1 MLTVRIRRAIAAASL
16 VCASLCATSSLGA
29 TYYVDVDTGSDA
41 WSGLLASRNAAGS
54 DGPWQSLARISRQ
67 ALVAGDR
74 ILLRCGQTW
83 SETLRVNQSGTASAP
98 IRIGANPAGCSNAPV
113 IEGAI
118 PVPQH
123 SWVLDRSSV
132 YRAALPAN
140 LVENGSLAQSVTK
153 WTHWAELGNSTLAF
167 NSNCPGGG
175 GCLDFTSA
183 SGIWSLI
190 ISPNF
195 PLQGAVAY
203 TARFQVHAP
212 AGTQL
217 IAVVRRGGPTNF
229 DRLGLNQSFTANGAW
244 QQVVLPFVASGS
256 APNARFDV
264 YVAGNRVRV
273 MLRDVRVQRPVT
285 APHQV
290 LMGTRTIRPGHH
302 PNQGFNATNP
312 QSVFLKNAAD
322 SNSVQTASG
331 SGSTYVT
338 TGSDLRL
345 PTGTSLT
352 AGLTVHVKSTNWHMD
367 RRTITSVSGT
377 RVGFDPP
384 TRYRVLANW
393 GYFLTGASWMVDSP
407 DEWHF
412 DQNGQLRVWMPDSAP
427 PGGGISVATLGTGID
442 LSGRSNIVVEDVKVH
457 AAKVGVSLFRS
468 TAIALDRVE
477 VSDTSAEGLD
487 VRESQFCIVRNSVL
501 RRTGLD
507 AISGAIDGS
516 GYAKGLQVRDSQV
529 FDSGVQRIAGSVVSL
544 PSPSWGAVNPGE
556 DAVVTGNSVEGTA
569 FIGIRS
575 HGTSTIQDNF
585 IGETC
590 LTLNDCGGVV
600 ANYSGS
606 GSVISGNLIENVIG
620 SLDGTTFAETH
631 AIGIYLDDFA
641 DGTAVSDNTVV
652 NGDYGIQIH
661 NAHNNLLSG
670 NTLFGNRRTQLWL
683 QEQSQ
688 VVRPPGDIYGNRVE
702 GNTFF
707 PTNGSASVLQ
717 ESELRRPTD
726 FASYRL
732 NSYSG
737 LLSPV
742 IVSEIWPGGSQGYT
756 LSQWQTAIPGG
767 LHSASDVDGR
777 VVSALGYASFRVTG
791 SNIVPNG
798 NTIQGKTGWTSWNQ
812 TAPLAQLVAESCS
825 GVPCLRFVAGASES
839 LLSTPNFST
848 TKDQWYRVSF
858 DAKTGLPGQSI
869 SVLVRRGGGGTAGYE
884 PLTSATQLF
893 TGNTQITRY
902 SYVFKAVATVV
913 AGNPVTRELGA
924 RIDFV
929 RVQPNQTLW
938 VTNVEMI
945 PLSPIEVG
953 LSTALLRNT
962 DTNVNVDVGCPDAA
976 TAPSRCGHYI
986 RFANGSPVVW
996 PVRLPPLGKD
1006 IVYTRDQSL
1015 LDSDADGI
1023 ADSQD
1028 RCPSTP
1034 AGTSVQSNG
1043 CAIGQVPN

>member
-1 MLTVRIRRAIAAASL
+1 MLTVLIHRTIASAAMIGALLS
-16 VCASLCATSSLGA
+16 ATPLLGA
-29 TYYVDVDTGSDA
+29 TYYLDVDSGSDS
-41 WSGLLASRNAAGS
+41 WTGLLASRNASGT
-54 DGPWQSLARISRQ
+54 DGPWQSLSRVSRQ
-67 ALVAGDR
+67 GLVAGDR
-74 ILLRCGQTW
+74 ILLKCGQTW
-83 SETLRVNQSGTASAP
+83 AETLRVNQSGTTSAP
-98 IRIGANPAGCSNAPV
+98 IRVGANPSGCSSPPT

-123 SWVLDRSSV
+123 SWILDRSSV

-140 LVENGSLAQSVTK
+140 LVENGILSQSITK
-153 WTHWAELGNSTLAF
+153 WAQWSELGNSTLAF
-167 NSNCPGGG
+167 NPNCPGGG

-183 SGIWSLI
+183 SGMWSLI

-195 PLQGAVAY
+195 PLQGAVSY

-212 AGTQL
+212 AGTHL

-229 DRLGLNQSFTANGAW
+229 DRLGLNYSFTANGTW
-244 QQVVLPFVASGS
+244 QQMVLPFVASGS
-256 APNARFDV
+256 APNARFDI
-264 YVAGNRVRV
+264 YVAANRVRV
-273 MLRDVRVQRPVT
+273 MLRDVRVQRPLS

-290 LMGTRTIRPGHH
+290 LMGSRTIRPAHH
-302 PNQGFNATNP
+302 PNRGFNPMNP
-312 QSVFLKNAAD
+312 QSVFLKNATD
-322 SNSVQTASG
+322 SNNVQTASG
-331 SGSTYVT
+331 WGSTYVT

-345 PTGTSLT
+345 PLGTTLT

-367 RRTITSVSGT
+367 RRTVTSVSGA

-384 TRYRVLANW
+384 TRYRVRANW
-393 GYFLTGASWMVDSP
+393 GYFLTGASWMVDSQ

-412 DQNGQLRVWMPDSAP
+412 DQNGQLRVWMPDGAP
-427 PGGGISVATLGTGID
+427 PGGRISVAALGTGID
-442 LSGRSNIVVEDVKVH
+442 LSGQSNIVVEDVKVRG
-457 AAKVGVSLFRS
+457 AAVGVSLHRS
-468 TAIALDRVE
+468 TAITLDRVE
-477 VSDTSAEGLD
+477 ISDTSAEGID
-487 VRESQFCIVRNSVL
+487 VRESQFCVFRNGII
-501 RRTGLD
+501 RKTGLD
-507 AISGAIDGS
+507 AISGAVDGS
-516 GYAKGLQVRDSQV
+516 GYAKGMQVRDSQV
-529 FDSGVQRIAGSVVSL
+529 FESGVQRLGGAVISL
-544 PSPSWGAVNPGE
+544 PGPSWGALNPGE
-556 DAVVTGNSVEGTA
+556 DAIVTGNTVEGTA
-569 FIGIRS
+569 FIGVRS
-575 HGTSTIQDNF
+575 HGTSTIQRNF
-585 IGETC
+585 IGNTC

-606 GSVISGNLIENVIG
+606 GSIISGNLIENVIG
-620 SLDGTTFAETH
+620 NLDGTTFAETH

-702 GNTFF
+702 SNTFF

-726 FASYRL
+726 FATYRL
-732 NSYSG
+732 NAYSG
-737 LLSPV
+737 LLSPI

-756 LSQWQTAIPGG
+756 LPQWQTAIPGG

-791 SNIVPNG
+791 GNVVPNG
-798 NTIQGKTGWTSWNQ
+798 NAAQGKIGWTSWNQ
-812 TAPLAQLVAESCS
+812 TAPLTHLVAESC
-825 GVPCLRFVAGASES
+825 GGIPCLRFVAGASES

-893 TGNTQITRY
+893 SGNTQITRY

-913 AGNPVTRELGA
+913 AGDPITRELGA

-938 VTNVEMI
+938 VTNVEMV

-962 DTNVNVDVGCPDAA
+962 DTNANVDVGCPDAA
-976 TAPSRCGHYI
+976 TAPSRCGQYI
-986 RFANGSPVVW
+986 RFADGSPVVW

-1006 IVYTRDQSL
+1006 IVYTRDQAL
-1015 LDSDADGI
+1015 LDSDGDGI

-1028 RCPSTP
+1028 SCSSTA
-1034 AGTSVQSNG
+1034 AGISVQSNG